1 MAKKQRSVKK
11 PVDQQKQAE
20 KQARR
25 QERKIVEAN
34 AKKVAGRTRR
44 IKTGAAI
51 LAGVAVISVL
61 GFFIY
66 RKAVPPE
73 LPGVAQETNQG
84 RNHVLNNQ
92 SVGYASATPT
102 SGAHSGSSPRCG
114 IYNQEMPPEFAV
126 HALEHGTVVIWYQ
139 PTISADE
146 VSAIRRTVN
155 KFDSDVILSPN
166 TQLSDPIVATAWA
179 RFKAYDDGADAE
191 LEEFITTYRNRG
203 PEAFRCAY

>member
-1 MAKKQRSVKK
+1 MAKKQRSAGK

-25 QERKIVEAN
+25 QERKVAEAA
-34 AKKVAGRTRR
+34 AKKVAERKRR

-51 LAGVAVISVL
+51 LVGVTAIGLL
-61 GFFIY
+61 GFSIY

-73 LPGVAQETNQG
+73 LPGVAQELNQG
-84 RNHVLNNQ
+84 RTHVVNDR
-92 SVGYASATPT
+92 SVAYSSASPT
-102 SGAHSGSSPRCG
+102 SGTHSGSSPRCG

-139 PTISADE
+139 PTIPGDE
-146 VSAIRRTVN
+146 LSAIRRTVN
-155 KFDSDVILSPN
+155 SFDNGVILSPN
-166 TQLSDPIVATAWA
+166 SQLADPVVATSWA
-179 RFKAYDDGADAE
+179 RLKAYDGADPE
-191 LEEFITTYRNRG
+191 IEQFITTYRSRG